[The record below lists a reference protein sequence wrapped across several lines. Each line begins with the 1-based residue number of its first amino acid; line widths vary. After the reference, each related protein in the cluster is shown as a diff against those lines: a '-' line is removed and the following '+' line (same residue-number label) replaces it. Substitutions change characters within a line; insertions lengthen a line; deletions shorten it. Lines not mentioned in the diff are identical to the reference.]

1 MSKTFLSTGKK
12 FSQSAAV
19 QMHEVK
25 CILCLMHVDDEW
37 TIFQDICEPAS
48 SSHCSSL
55 WSLGR
60 RSSCTNC
67 PVENGFYFLLQWLM
81 FRCSS
86 IHPQGLERWRE
97 IFLDKTCRCQ
107 TKLDWRISNSFCSC
121 LRETKL
127 PSLKKKK
134 CPWTGSKSLKLHRKQ
149 DCWLKGFSVAAR
161 LTWESSVIFD
171 CKDIVPCVPIR
182 EFICPPTPKPQA
194 GTYLDAQ

>member
-1 MSKTFLSTGKK
+1 MNHLPGHLW
-12 FSQSAAV
+12 A
-19 QMHEVK
+19 
-25 CILCLMHVDDEW
+25 C
-37 TIFQDICEPAS
+37 
-48 SSHCSSL
+48 SL

-127 PSLKKKK
+127 PSLKKKMSLNWLQIFK
-134 CPWTGSKSLKLHRKQ
+134 AAQKTGLLVKRFLCGSKAHMRELSNIRLQGYCSMCAH
-149 DCWLKGFSVAAR
+149 KGIYLSTNSKTPSWDLFGCPIISCMSVG
-161 LTWESSVIFD
+161 V
-171 CKDIVPCVPIR
+171 K
-182 EFICPPTPKPQA
+182 
-194 GTYLDAQ
+194 